1 MADGSIAALSQLRD
15 VKARRE
21 RRARSAL
28 CALVQREEAL
38 RETQAR
44 EARERAQLRDRWRAC
59 SATEQTVDH
68 SGLQSLKIELATYS
82 ASDQALTERLTQRA
96 TEMQQIR
103 IAIEAQRV
111 LLREAARDQEKLDL
125 LIESGES
132 GESWE

>member
-1 MADGSIAALSQLRD
+1 MADGSNAALSQLRA

-28 CALVQREEAL
+28 SALTQREETL

-44 EARERAQLRDRWRAC
+44 ETHERAQLRDNWRAC

-68 SGLQSLKIELATYS
+68 NGLQSLKIELATYS
-82 ASDQALTERLTQRA
+82 AGDQALTERLTRRA
-96 TEMQQIR
+96 TEIQQIR
-103 IAIEAQRV
+103 TGIEAQRT

-125 LIESGES
+125 LIESEK
-132 GESWE
+132 SWE